1 MEFEGEKFAQNVR
14 IKQEIAEKNH
24 ELDELKSKL
33 DHDDTQQSTVPNQP
47 YPPYNDYDDP
57 VMVDVPEQ
65 ELGDLILDE
74 EENDSDKKKYII
86 LGLALLL
93 LFVLTILIIKLMG
106 SFDDTKNANSLVDAQ
121 QETIAQDQALDNDEI
136 EKQYQ
141 NIIKKKMEEIKQDEQ
156 VQETKDVTNDSDAVV
171 QNTQATPSENL
182 EEKSE
187 EIIQKLKSEEKV
199 LPDTPVVP
207 KKEVQPIIK
216 KQVTQKP
223 IVTNFSEAVSNVK
236 PTGIFVQIGA
246 FSKEPNKKF
255 MDNILQNG
263 YKYKL
268 YSVEIKEKTYVKVL
282 VGPFNS
288 TAQAKEEL
296 PNIKA
301 RLNAN
306 SAYVIQF

>member
-33 DHDDTQQSTVPNQP
+33 GNDDMQQSNIPNQP

-74 EENDSDKKKYII
+74 ENNDNDKKKYII

-106 SFDDTKNANSLVDAQ
+106 SFDDTKNENSLIQPQ
-121 QETIAQDQALDNDEI
+121 QETIGQDQALDNDEI

-141 NIIKKKMEEIKQDEQ
+141 NIIKKKMEEIKQEEQ
-156 VQETKDVTNDSDAVV
+156 IQDNTAVAQETE
-171 QNTQATPSENL
+171 TPAQQPQTTNL

-187 EIIQKLKSEEKV
+187 EIIQKLKTEEKV
-199 LPDTPVVP
+199 LPDTPIVPKKEAVVVP
-207 KKEVQPIIK
+207 KKH
-216 KQVTQKP
+216 VTQKP
-223 IVTNFSEAVSNVK
+223 AVTDFSQSVSNVK
-236 PTGIFVQIGA
+236 PTGVYVQIGA

-255 MDNILQNG
+255 MDNIVQNG

-268 YSVEIKEKTYVKVL
+268 YSVEIKDKTYVKVL
-282 VGPFNS
+282 VGPFDS
-288 TAQAKEEL
+288 SAQAKEEL